1 MDDFEEK
8 LKKALQRKSP
18 SGDFSTR
25 VAARLAKENLEK
37 ERRTP
42 QWRSYFRWAMAAS
55 LILVTTETF
64 TYYQRQREREQ
75 GEAVRQQVLAALRI
89 TNEKL
94 QIVQRRVQHLSDRRG
109 EIQ

>member
-18 SGDFSTR
+18 SRDFSAR
-25 VAARLAKENLEK
+25 VTARLAKGTIEK

-42 QWRSYFRWAMAAS
+42 QWRSYFRWAMAAA
-55 LILVTTETF
+55 LILASTGTF
-64 TYYQRQREREQ
+64 TYYQRREREQ
-75 GEAVRQQVLAALRI
+75 GEAARQQVLIALRI

-94 QIVQRRVQHLSDRRG
+94 QIAQHKVQHLSER
-109 EIQ
+109 